1 MLNIRPLG
9 IKGAYALEGE
19 FFSDSRGQFREL
31 MKMSD
36 LHSIDG
42 LLPWV
47 QNNVSVSSKN
57 SIRGIHFSTSVLKQ
71 NKLVSCLNGSI
82 RDFIVD
88 VRAASPTFGSF
99 CEISLN
105 SEVATSIYLESG
117 LGHAFVALTDN
128 CVVSYLL
135 SSEYDPI
142 NEFGINPF
150 DPTLRI
156 NWNLSSFQISE
167 KDRVL
172 PSLSEALLGGLLPKY
187 EAN

>member
-1 MLNIRPLG
+1 M
-9 IKGAYALEGE
+9 
-19 FFSDSRGQFREL
+19 
-31 MKMSD
+31 
-36 LHSIDG
+36 
-42 LLPWV
+42 
-47 QNNVSVSSKN
+47 
-57 SIRGIHFSTSVLKQ
+57 
-71 NKLVSCLNGSI
+71 
-82 RDFIVD
+82 
-88 VRAASPTFGSF
+88 
-99 CEISLN
+99 N

-150 DPTLRI
+150 DPTLQI

-172 PSLSEALLGGLLPKY
+172 PNLSEALLSGLLPKY